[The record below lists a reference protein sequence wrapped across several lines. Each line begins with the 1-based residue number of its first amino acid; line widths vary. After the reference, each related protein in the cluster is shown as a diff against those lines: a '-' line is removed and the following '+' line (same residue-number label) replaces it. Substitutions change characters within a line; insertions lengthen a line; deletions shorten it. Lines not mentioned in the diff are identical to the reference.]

1 MAFQDLELV
10 GSNPIA
16 STMADN
22 KEEAAFQWFRE
33 PGQNT
38 AIRTIVLYHNWEC
51 ERVMTASTKAFNS
64 MRASLSAPLGP
75 NLWFRRSDKTGKCR
89 RPGALQCAQS
99 AHCKFLGRAC
109 PAEITV
115 GWSRSIWNSSGRRLA
130 SCLFQPGV
138 VLYPQ
143 LSTISKVLALQSIV
157 HPICPLA
164 VQTYPYFLF
173 NSFASRKSDSN
184 TSPRKHKYASAGA
197 AFYIV
202 LHLSSLSEEK
212 FGPQSGLSRK
222 HK

>member
-16 STMADN
+16 SAMADN
-22 KEEAAFQWFRE
+22 KEEAAFRWFRE

-64 MRASLSAPLGP
+64 MRASLSAPSAP
-75 NLWFRRSDKTGKCR
+75 TSDFVGRIKLDNVQDLELYNVR
-89 RPGALQCAQS
+89 S

-130 SCLFQPGV
+130 SCLFQPNGALSPTSCLQFQKFLPCSL
-138 VLYPQ
+138 LYIP
-143 LSTISKVLALQSIV
+143 
-157 HPICPLA
+157 
-164 VQTYPYFLF
+164 
-173 NSFASRKSDSN
+173 
-184 TSPRKHKYASAGA
+184 A
-197 AFYIV
+197 A
-202 LHLSSLSEEK
+202 H
-212 FGPQSGLSRK
+212 
-222 HK
+222 